1 MIADGSLIADRY
13 RVIGRLGQGGMGQV
27 YLAEHVR
34 MGRKSAL
41 KIMNP
46 GMAHDPDAVN
56 RFNREAANAS
66 RINHTNVASVYDF
79 GETEDGLLFLA
90 MEYVEGQP
98 LSTIIA
104 REGALPLTRAASIA
118 RQVAAALRVAH
129 HLGIV
134 HRDLKPDNIMIA
146 RDIDGSE
153 LVKVVDFGI
162 AKAVA
167 NEGQKVTRTGLSI
180 GTPEYMSPEQLA
192 SENVDARSDIYSLG
206 LVTFAMLTGELPFP
220 AVTTRETL
228 VARLVDKPAT
238 LAAVRGDV
246 AWPSGLQAVM
256 DKVLASN
263 AVDRY
268 QDSADFAKD
277 LAAALETPLN
287 APSGI
292 DASAATRLAASISG
306 ARTVPSRPVVPPT
319 REAPPS
325 TPVMLSDPG
334 RGRRRLM
341 LGVVGGSM
349 LLGLI
354 AILAQYSRP
363 PRRAARTVVQA
374 PAAGASQ
381 GAATGASA
389 GSGQQAPRAP
399 TSATTK
405 TPTRV
410 RPDAPPG
417 VVAPIGPATRPTP
430 PQPPTRRLTLR
441 DSTRIAAD
449 DVAVLRR
456 AALAGDRATFQ
467 SAYRQAAVL
476 IANLN
481 AAHPRDPEVRA
492 TRAWMIGVRDSLRT
506 RCRRDPRPC
515 ETLGLAVPAPLR
527 RQRAP

>member
-1 MIADGSLIADRY
+1 MIADGALIADRY

-46 GMAHDPDAVN
+46 GMAHDPDSVN

-66 RINHTNVASVYDF
+66 RINHTNVASIYDF
-79 GETEDGLLFLA
+79 GETDDGLLFLA

-98 LSTIIA
+98 LSTTIA
-104 REGALPLTRAASIA
+104 REGALPLRRAASIA

-146 RDIDGSE
+146 SDIDGSE

-268 QDSADFAKD
+268 QDSADFAKE

-292 DASAATRLAASISG
+292 DSSAATRLAASISG

-319 REAPPS
+319 RESAPA

-334 RGRRRLM
+334 RGKRRLM
-341 LGVVGGSM
+341 LGVVGGAM
-349 LLGLI
+349 LLGLV
-354 AILAQYSRP
+354 AILAQYSKP

-374 PAAGASQ
+374 PASPARTGQGTGAGAR
-381 GAATGASA
+381 A
-389 GSGQQAPRAP
+389 GSGQRAP
-399 TSATTK
+399 ARTSASAK

-410 RPDAPPG
+410 RPDAPLATPA
-417 VVAPIGPATRPTP
+417 VPIAPVP
-430 PQPPTRRLTLR
+430 PPVRVPTLR
-441 DSTRIAAD
+441 DSTRAAAD

-456 AALAGDRATFQ
+456 AAIAGDRAAFQ
-467 SAYRQAAVL
+467 SAYRQAALL

-492 TRAWMIGVRDSLRT
+492 TRAWMIGVRDSLRA
-506 RCRRDPRPC
+506 RCRMDPRPC
-515 ETLGLAVPAPLR
+515 ESLGLAVPAPATRPR